1 MMKTYRYE
9 CPEGHEFFSPS
20 RRAVFVCRTLVRDED
35 GETTCGLFAKRVEYT
50 QDWIDKALAD
60 VAKATA
66 EMDPKIYD
74 AVIRSGT
81 TSSMKS
87 R

>member
-1 MMKTYRYE
+1 MTTYRYE

-20 RRAVFVCRTLVRDED
+20 RRAALECRTLVRDED
-35 GETTCGLFAKRVEYT
+35 GETTCGLSAKRVEYT
-50 QDWIDKALAD
+50 QEWIDKALAD
-60 VAKATA
+60 AARVRA